1 MHVDLEGPFNVQ
13 TGDKFLI
20 CSDGLSG
27 PVNDEELGTILR
39 CLEPQ
44 EAADTLV
51 DLANLRG
58 GPDNISVVIAQVDGA
73 VPAYRSKR
81 YAKRMRQQP
90 KNVRVR
96 GRCGWLRAPVW
107 QCWHIA
113 LPMSFGQGRLVR
125 ALVLSQRWVRA
136 SPFAHPWR
144 QLARPLGQL
153 AGRTAMGPI
162 GKRIVPPGPKVVAV
176 LAEIAVKL
184 RDLPEEDA
192 GDRSVDWQAFDAT
205 ASEAQAANDQG
216 DFVSAIQHYS
226 AAIRRMMKQLRQS
239 RPTVDADRI

>member
-73 VPAYRSKR
+73 VPHIAPSRHCE
-81 YAKRMRQQP
+81 AKSASSR
-90 KNVRVR
+90 KTD
-96 GRCGWLRAPVW
+96 RCGADVAGCGHL
-107 QCWHIA
+107 
-113 LPMSFGQGRLVR
+113 FGNACILCRL
-125 ALVLSQRWVRA
+125 
-136 SPFAHPWR
+136 
-144 QLARPLGQL
+144 
-153 AGRTAMGPI
+153 
-162 GKRIVPPGPKVVAV
+162 
-176 LAEIAVKL
+176 
-184 RDLPEEDA
+184 
-192 GDRSVDWQAFDAT
+192 
-205 ASEAQAANDQG
+205 
-216 DFVSAIQHYS
+216 
-226 AAIRRMMKQLRQS
+226 
-239 RPTVDADRI
+239 